1 MQTVNLN
8 NHVRE
13 LAVTAGFASA
23 GFGPGGVFALQSAPQ
38 IQKFAQLLLKE
49 CITIAEL
56 NGEMSTVYQI
66 KHHFGL

>member
-1 MQTVNLN
+1 MTTVNLN

-13 LAVTAGFASA
+13 LAKEAGFMSA

-38 IQKFAQLLLKE
+38 IHKFARLLLAE
-49 CITIAEL
+49 CMQIAYL
-56 NGEMSTVYQI
+56 NDHQETANQI